1 MKKKY
6 PRLPNGWGSIRN
18 LGKGRKNRFAVHP
31 PAKEC
36 NEKGDYIR
44 PKALCYVNDWYV
56 GFAVLNAYRAGT
68 YKPGDEISFSQ
79 KRTVDAS
86 MYDDLVRRILAD
98 YSAQKSFTVI
108 NNTPTLESV
117 YNEFFARKFGD
128 NAPRKLSKQTM
139 YVFQSVFKQ
148 FKPLYGVPVSEI
160 TVTDLQRIFDSC
172 SFKKPQVKA
181 MKSCIK
187 QILDYAVSRNVIE
200 KNVSDGVIIP
210 DREDAEHGVPFSPD
224 ELRTLWNAKS
234 DPVAEF
240 LLIMCYSGFRIT
252 AYQTI
257 KVDLEKRYFQ
267 GGIKTQSSK
276 ERIVPIHSAIL
287 PLVKTRLERDGALM
301 TKSKTYF
308 YPPLKEFNEKHG
320 MNHTPHDCRH
330 TFSALC
336 EKYGVNENDR
346 KRMLGHSFQNDITN
360 AVYGHRDLEDLR
372 KEIEKIKV

>member
-31 PAKEC
+31 PATEC

-68 YKPGDEISFSQ
+68 YKPGDEIQFTQ

-86 MYDDLVRRILAD
+86 LYDDLVKRILAD
-98 YSAQKSFTVI
+98 YSSQKSFTVI
-108 NNTPTLESV
+108 NNVPTLKDV
-117 YNEFFARKFGD
+117 YRAFYERKFGI
-128 NAPRKLSKQTM
+128 NAPRKLSNQAQYSFKAS
-139 YVFQSVFKQ
+139 FQQ
-148 FKPLYGVPVSEI
+148 FKKVHDVPITEI
-160 TVTDLQRIFDSC
+160 TVNDLQKVFDEC
-172 SFKKPQVKA
+172 SYKKPTIKG

-187 QILDYAVSRNVIE
+187 QIFDYAESRNLVE
-200 KNVSDGVIIP
+200 KSPVDGVMLP
-210 DREDAEHGVPFSPD
+210 DREDAEHGVPFSAA
-224 ELRTLWNAKS
+224 ELQILWKEKE

-252 AYQTI
+252 AYRTLQ
-257 KVDLEKRYFQ
+257 VDLEQCYFK

-287 PLVKTRLERDGALM
+287 PLVKARMERDGALM

-336 EKYGVNENDR
+336 EKYGVNEADR
-346 KRMLGHSFQNDITN
+346 KRMLGHSFGDDITN
-360 AVYGHRDLEDLR
+360 GVYGHRELEDLK